1 MCCLSEFVSVRLPV
15 VFHAAGVFLWDYSRF
30 KSARSG
36 KLVFF
41 RRTDEAIRLECQEMS
56 DRFVSPGFRNQQTRL
71 RGFQNGSSYTLFTM
85 LAILLIFDRV
95 FSSSRNTSLLSTE
108 MTPLNCLLERDSAH
122 PYRLTGDP
130 SHCKD
135 IKNVWYSWL
144 NNCTVPGGAP
154 WGRAFVHQLTEKRA
168 DRQHGCFWTLTMWA
182 AWLTVR
188 PETSNDPSDSSS
200 QWCVKSQQDDV
211 SYAVSVPHAAFANI
225 CQFKPLKWGYLLLFS
240 VYIS

>member
-1 MCCLSEFVSVRLPV
+1 MKLFASNVRKCLTGLCLRDSETNRQDWGDFKMDHLT
-15 VFHAAGVFLWDYSRF
+15 HYSQCWQYYWSLTEFSRIF
-30 KSARSG
+30 
-36 KLVFF
+36 
-41 RRTDEAIRLECQEMS
+41 
-56 DRFVSPGFRNQQTRL
+56 SP
-71 RGFQNGSSYTLFTM
+71 
-85 LAILLIFDRV
+85 
-95 FSSSRNTSLLSTE
+95 SRNTSHLFTE